1 MKPGKAQRLMAV
13 GAPLGMMSLLL
24 GAEINSRAAAPA
36 SPATS
41 PTTAS
46 TSAPAFAAMA
56 YYDQNCAHCH
66 GPQGSFYGPTL
77 GQALTD
83 PQLSKAVNDMA
94 SGAGNAPLA
103 PDQLPAVTAFH
114 RSLVMR
120 NPYLSVTQ
128 MQDDGKWGGETMPDA
143 KVVIII
149 GEKRIEATSDD
160 SGWSAQLPAGTKA
173 SEVKITAE
181 LNGVMTT
188 LEPAQE
194 GYSNSQPLPPPGHR
208 PK

>member
-1 MKPGKAQRLMAV
+1 MKPESALKLILFAGLF
-13 GAPLGMMSLLL
+13 SLLML
-24 GAEINSRAAAPA
+24 GAAMNLRADAPA
-36 SPATS
+36 SPTTS
-41 PTTAS
+41 PTTSPVPS
-46 TSAPAFAAMA
+46 TAFAAMA

-83 PQLSKAVNDMA
+83 PQLNKAVNDMA

-103 PDQLPAVTAFH
+103 PDQLPVETAFH

-120 NPYLSVTQ
+120 NPYVSVTQ
-128 MQDDGKWGGETMPDA
+128 MQDDGKWAGETMPDA
-143 KVVIII
+143 KVVITI

-160 SGWSAQLPAGTKA
+160 SGWNAQLPAGTKA
-173 SEVKITAE
+173 SNVKITAE
-181 LNGVMTT
+181 LNGVTTT
-188 LEPAQE
+188 LDPSQE
-194 GYSNSQPLPPPGHR
+194 SYSNSQPLPPPGHR